1 MNLPGIASISIAA
14 LLGTVATVTPV
25 ATVATFVAFAGPA
38 GCVAVVGNTVE
49 RTNHLQACSSI
60 VHVVLIELASPAD
73 AEALQDDCWK
83 QLPRCRGVIN
93 FDCGPHVEMGR
104 ANVDA
109 AYTIGV
115 MVTFADRAG
124 YDAYLA
130 DEHHKQLVQ
139 AWQPKWKS
147 CRIFDFGNPPAP
159 PKP

>member
-1 MNLPGIASISIAA
+1 MNIVSIASISLTATLA
-14 LLGTVATVTPV
+14 TVVTVA
-25 ATVATFVAFAGPA
+25 GPM

-49 RTNHLQACSSI
+49 RTSHLRACSSI

-93 FDCGPHVEMGR
+93 FDCGPHVDMGR
-104 ANVDA
+104 ASVDA
-109 AYTIGV
+109 SYSIGV

-124 YDAYLA
+124 YDSYLE
-130 DEHHKQLVQ
+130 DEHHKKLVED
-139 AWQPKWKS
+139 WKPKWKS

-159 PKP
+159 SKP